1 MTLTIDPKHPI
12 GSGTLLW
19 LVSGRIPGSDDDT
32 AQLVLAPTDDD
43 ARDTFTDWMIN
54 SSNMDEETEESLR
67 ADHGTACYIITCEQ
81 IGQAGEAEPVRE
93 PVDDGEP
100 AENSYV
106 VRWEVDVEA
115 DSPRLAAQQ
124 AADDYFQ
131 GRIGAGEP
139 DTACV
144 FSVTDTLTNETTIV
158 DLAKPED

>member
-1 MTLTIDPKHPI
+1 MPLTIDPKHTI
-12 GSGTLLW
+12 GSGQLLW
-19 LVSGRIPGSDDDT
+19 LVCGREPADDDDT
-32 AQLVLAPTDDD
+32 AQLVLADTDEEAKATFESWLHEISRDVD
-43 ARDTFTDWMIN
+43 AQGAQFTD
-54 SSNMDEETEESLR
+54 
-67 ADHGTACYIITCEQ
+67 GTTCYIVTCEQ
-81 IGQAGEAEPVRE
+81 IGQAGPVEPARE

-106 VRWEVDVEA
+106 VLWEVDVEA

-131 GRIGAGEP
+131 ERIGAGEP

-144 FSVTDTLTNETTIV
+144 FSVTDTHTNETTIV